1 MTEAN
6 CRKRASEI
14 VECARTGAEPDA
26 ELRGHL
32 VECSRCSE
40 RWEDERKLSSEFRML
55 RDAARFRRPSEARR
69 IRILGEFEA
78 AQRRSSRPWLKWTAA
93 AAAILL
99 LAIGSLVETRRSG
112 PHRGLNRAKATM
124 AQEGAAEIEGLPAD
138 SSGFVAV
145 PYAPPLATG
154 EFVSVVRTEL
164 QPTALA
170 RMGIYVDASYTA
182 DIPADVVVGEDGL
195 PRAVRVIEAIDF

>member
-1 MTEAN
+1 M
-6 CRKRASEI
+6 
-14 VECARTGAEPDA
+14 
-26 ELRGHL
+26 
-32 VECSRCSE
+32 
-40 RWEDERKLSSEFRML
+40 
-55 RDAARFRRPSEARR
+55 
-69 IRILGEFEA
+69 
-78 AQRRSSRPWLKWTAA
+78 A

-99 LAIGSLVETRRSG
+99 LAIGLVELRRSG
-112 PHRGLNRAKATM
+112 IPRTGNIPQSTIAP
-124 AQEGAAEIEGLPAD
+124 EIAEIEGLPAD

-170 RMGIYVDASYTA
+170 RMGIYVDAGYAA

-195 PRAVRVIEAIDF
+195 PRAVRLVEAIEF